1 MIEENIYIM
10 YNLIVCKMVI
20 VDFFVGYLKYLVFNV
35 GIVIEENLYLFVNFK
50 YLNMVFFSKYFLL

>member
-1 MIEENIYIM
+1 M